1 MYGIRGCSLEWF
13 RSYFMN
19 RKLVCAIN
27 GKLSDEKQII
37 CGVPQGSNLGPF
49 LFLLYINDLPNC
61 LETTNARLFAND
73 TTLLATGL
81 NTVEVEAKLNHDLL
95 NVDQWLKANKL
106 TLNEGK
112 TEFMIIGSRQRVP
125 SFEQGPLIKLGDKVI
140 KRVLHK
146 KTLGVILDEQLKWDK
161 HIEEQSKMI
170 SKSIALLRRAKPFLP
185 RMLLRK
191 CIMLSSFLIFTIA
204 LLFGMMVV

>member
-1 MYGIRGCSLEWF
+1 M
-13 RSYFMN
+13 
-19 RKLVCAIN
+19 
-27 GKLSDEKQII
+27 
-37 CGVPQGSNLGPF
+37 
-49 LFLLYINDLPNC
+49 PNC

-170 SKSIALLRRAKPFLP
+170 SEEHCSVKKS
-185 RMLLRK
+185 
-191 CIMLSSFLIFTIA
+191 
-204 LLFGMMVV
+204 